1 MLHNGAMTDRTPK
14 NRRAAL
20 ALGLVALLGAA
31 ATLARA
37 QTQEKPARPA
47 PAAKAQKPAAKAK
60 KPAAKAAPAAAGPQI
75 TDETV
80 DPAVWG
86 KQYPLEYETY
96 KKTVDQVRTKYGGS
110 EALPRTPDE
119 ADPRSV
125 VSQEKIEEDPR
136 LKTMWAG
143 YAFSV
148 DFREERGHAYMLE
161 DQTFTKR
168 QAVVKQPGSCM
179 QCHGSVYVPYKKLGN
194 GDLEAGFRKM
204 NAMPYMETRKL
215 VEHPVACIDCHDPET
230 MALRV
235 TRPGFINGMRALKAK
250 LGVKDYDVNKQ
261 ASQKEMRAFVCGQ
274 CHVEYY
280 FKGDDKQLTYPWF
293 NGIRV
298 DDILAYYDEIKFKD
312 WVHKTTGAPAL
323 KAQHPEFEMW
333 NQGIHARS
341 GVTCVDC
348 HMPEIQYKGEKI
360 TDHQVNSPLLKVEA
374 SCTRCHAGVKP
385 DELKNRVLT
394 EQDRF
399 YKQRNIA
406 MDALMDLIGDIQK
419 AQGEGKATPE
429 QLDAARYLQRRAQFY
444 LDFVEAE
451 NSTGFHAPQE
461 ALRILGDS
469 VDYARQ
475 GQLVLRDATFKPD
488 VKVVVVPTAQPGPAQ
503 APGTHP
509 AAAPPAPAPA
519 PAPGKPAEKAK

>member
-1 MLHNGAMTDRTPK
+1 MTARNHRNHPIVIGL
-14 NRRAAL
+14 AL
-20 ALGLVALLGAA
+20 AALLGAG
-31 ATLARA
+31 ATLAHA
-37 QTQEKPARPA
+37 QTRSAPAKPA
-47 PAAKAQKPAAKAK
+47 PAPQGKKADAS
-60 KPAAKAAPAAAGPQI
+60 AKAAPAGQKI
-75 TDETV
+75 TDATD

-86 KQYPLEYETY
+86 KEYPLQYETY
-96 KKTVDQVRTKYGGS
+96 KKTVDQIRTKYGGS

-168 QAVVKQPGSCM
+168 QAVVKQPGACM
-179 QCHGSVYVPYKKLGN
+179 QCHASVYVPYRKLGN
-194 GDLEAGFRKM
+194 GDLQAGFRKM
-204 NAMPYMETRKL
+204 NAMPYVEARKH

-235 TRPGFINGMRALKAK
+235 TRPGFINGIRDLKAAQ
-250 LGVKDYDVNKQ
+250 GVKNYDVNAQ

-280 FKGDDKQLTYPWF
+280 FKGEDKQLTYPWSK
-293 NGIRV
+293 GLQV
-298 DDILAYYDEIKFKD
+298 DDIVAYYDEAKFKD

-333 NQGIHARS
+333 NQGIHGRS
-341 GVTCVDC
+341 GVSCVDC
-348 HMPEIQYKGEKI
+348 HMPEIEYKGQRI

-374 SCTRCHAGVKP
+374 SCTKCHADVKP
-385 DELKNRVLT
+385 DALKQRVLT

-399 YKQRNIA
+399 FKQRDNA
-406 MDALMDLIGDIQK
+406 MDALMGLVADLEK
-419 AQGEGKATPE
+419 AQAGGKASAA
-429 QLDAARYLQRRAQFY
+429 QLDAARYLQRRAQFF

-461 ALRILGDS
+461 ALRILGESIDFS
-469 VDYARQ
+469 RQ
-475 GQLVLRDATFKPD
+475 GQLVLRDASFQPD
-488 VKVVVVPTAQPGPAQ
+488 VKVVSIPTAQPGPSQ
-503 APGTHP
+503 ATGT
-509 AAAPPAPAPA
+509 APAP
-519 PAPGKPAEKAK
+519 KPQSPSR

>member
-1 MLHNGAMTDRTPK
+1 MTDR
-14 NRRAAL
+14 NRIHPIVIGL
-20 ALGLVALLGAA
+20 ALTALLGAGV
-31 ATLARA
+31 TLAHA
-37 QTQEKPARPA
+37 QTRSDPAKPA
-47 PAAKAQKPAAKAK
+47 PAPKGKTGDASAKPSG
-60 KPAAKAAPAAAGPQI
+60 PKAAPAAAGGQKI

-86 KQYPLEYETY
+86 KEYPLQYETY
-96 KKTVDQVRTKYGGS
+96 KKTVDQIRTKYGGS

-148 DFREERGHAYMLE
+148 DFREERGHAYMLD
-161 DQTFTKR
+161 DQTFTRR

-204 NAMPYMETRKL
+204 NAMPYLETRKL

-235 TRPGFINGMRALKAK
+235 TRPGFINGIRELKAAQ
-250 LGVKDYDVNKQ
+250 GVKSYDVNTQ

-280 FKGDDKQLTYPWF
+280 FKGEDKQLTYPWSK
-293 NGIRV
+293 GLQV
-298 DDILAYYDEIKFKD
+298 DDILAYYDEVKFKD
-312 WVHKTTGAPAL
+312 WVHKSTGAPVL

-333 NQGIHARS
+333 NQGIHGRS
-341 GVTCVDC
+341 GVSCVDC
-348 HMPEIQYKGEKI
+348 HMPEIQYKGQRI

-374 SCTRCHAGVKP
+374 SCTKCHADVKP
-385 DELKNRVLT
+385 DVLKQRILT

-399 YKQRNIA
+399 FKQRNNA
-406 MDALMDLIGDIQK
+406 MDALMGLIADLEK
-419 AQGEGKATPE
+419 AQAGGKASAA
-429 QLDAARYLQRRAQFY
+429 QLDAARYLQRRAQFF

-461 ALRILGDS
+461 ALRILGESIDFS
-469 VDYARQ
+469 RQ
-475 GQLVLRDATFKPD
+475 GQLVLRDASFQPN
-488 VKVVVVPTAQPGPAQ
+488 VKVVSIPTAQPGPGQSTGA
-503 APGTHP
+503 
-509 AAAPPAPAPA
+509 APAP
-519 PAPGKPAEKAK
+519 PKPQGGTSR

>member
-1 MLHNGAMTDRTPK
+1 MTDRKPK
-14 NRRAAL
+14 SRRAAI
-20 ALGLVALLGAA
+20 ALGVAALLGAA
-31 ATLARA
+31 ATLAQA
-37 QTQEKPARPA
+37 QTQEKAK
-47 PAAKAQKPAAKAK
+47 AAKPAQAAQAQKPSAKAK
-60 KPAAKAAPAAAGPQI
+60 KPAAKAAPAAAAGGKI

-86 KQYPLEYETY
+86 KEYPLQYETY

-204 NAMPYMETRKL
+204 NAMSYMEARKL
-215 VEHPVACIDCHDPET
+215 VDHPVACIDCHDPET
-230 MALRV
+230 MSLRV
-235 TRPGFINGMRALKAK
+235 TRPGFINGIRALKAK
-250 LGVKDYDVNKQ
+250 QGVKDYDVNKQ

-293 NGIRV
+293 NGIKV
-298 DDILAYYDEIKFKD
+298 EDIMSYYDEIKFKD

-385 DELKNRVLT
+385 DELKDRVIA

-399 YKQRNIA
+399 YKERNIA

-419 AQGEGKATPE
+419 AQGDGKATPE

-469 VDYARQ
+469 IDYTRQ

-488 VKVVVVPTAQPGPAQ
+488 VKVVVVPTAQPGPSQ

-509 AAAPPAPAPA
+509 ATVPAAPQ
-519 PAPGKPAEKAK
+519 KPQEKAK

>member
-1 MLHNGAMTDRTPK
+1 MTDRNPRS
-14 NRRAAL
+14 RRAAI
-20 ALGLVALLGAA
+20 ALGLAALLGAA
-31 ATLARA
+31 ATLAKA
-37 QTQEKPARPA
+37 QTGTDTSPPA
-47 PAAKAQKPAAKAK
+47 PAKAK
-60 KPAAKAAPAAAGPQI
+60 KPDAKARPAAKGAAPAGQQI
-75 TDETV
+75 TDDTT

-86 KQYPLEYETY
+86 KEYPLQYETY
-96 KKTVDQVRTKYGGS
+96 RKTVDQVRTKYGGS
-110 EALPRTPDE
+110 EALPHTPDE

-194 GDLEAGFRKM
+194 GDLQAGFRKM

-215 VEHPVACIDCHDPET
+215 VDHPVACIDCHDPAT

-235 TRPGFINGMRALKAK
+235 TRPGFINGIRELKAK
-250 LGVKDYDVNKQ
+250 QGVKDYDVNRQ

-280 FKGDDKQLTYPWF
+280 FKGDDKQLTYPWAK
-293 NGIRV
+293 GIQV
-298 DDILAYYDEIKFKD
+298 DDIAGYYDEVKFKD
-312 WVHKTTGAPAL
+312 WVHKTTGAPTL
-323 KAQHPEFEMW
+323 KAQHPEFELW
-333 NQGIHARS
+333 NQGIHGRS
-341 GVTCVDC
+341 GVSCADC
-348 HMPEIQYKGEKI
+348 HMPEIEYKGEKI

-374 SCTRCHAGVKP
+374 SCTRCHGDVKP
-385 DELKNRVLT
+385 DELKQRVLT

-399 YKQRNIA
+399 FKQRNLA
-406 MDALMDLIGDIQK
+406 MDALMALIADLQR
-419 AQGEGKATPE
+419 AQGGGGAATAE
-429 QLDAARYLQRRAQFY
+429 QLDAARYLQRRAQFF

-469 VDYARQ
+469 IDYARQ
-475 GQLVLRDATFKPD
+475 GQLVLRDASFKPT
-488 VKVVVVPTAQPGPAQ
+488 VKIVLVPTAQPGPSQ
-503 APGTHP
+503 APGATP
-509 AAAPPAPAPA
+509 GAAPPPAAP
-519 PAPGKPAEKAK
+519 KPKGTSR

>member
-20 ALGLVALLGAA
+20 ALGLALLGAA
-31 ATLARA
+31 ATLAQA

-60 KPAAKAAPAAAGPQI
+60 KPATKAAPAGAAGPQI

-168 QAVVKQPGSCM
+168 QSVVKQPGSCM
-179 QCHGSVYVPYKKLGN
+179 QCHGSVYVAYKKLGN

-215 VEHPVACIDCHDPET
+215 VDHPVACIDCHDPET

-298 DDILAYYDEIKFKD
+298 DDIQAYYDEIKFKD

-419 AQGEGKATPE
+419 AQGDGKATPE

-475 GQLVLRDATFKPD
+475 GQLVLRDATFKPN
-488 VKVVVVPTAQPGPAQ
+488 VKVVVVPTAQPGPTQ

-509 AAAPPAPAPA
+509 AAAPPAPE
-519 PAPGKPAEKAK
+519 KPAEKAK